1 MLAVVAEVGLPV
13 TRRLRGGVIEVTMAI
28 EPEAAYVARRDDR
41 DHVAVAA
48 SLRHFLEP
56 ASLVVVGA
64 SARPGT
70 IGGELF
76 RNVIA
81 AGFAGPAYPVNRS
94 GQEVAGVPA
103 TDSVRA
109 IGRDVEL
116 AVICVPAESVLA
128 AAEDALQS
136 GVRALCV
143 ISAGFAEVGADGA
156 ERQERLLALVRSY
169 GGRMIGPNCLGVAS
183 TPARLNA
190 TFAAAALPPG
200 TVGFASQSG
209 ALGLAAVE
217 QARGRG
223 LGLSSFVS
231 LGNKADVSSNDL
243 LEYWE
248 DDRDTN
254 VVARSSS
261 RCSKSRIRGRHVR
274 HCRAK
279 QTTTAQGR
287 ARVPARP
294 PRASAPLW
302 RRRSRQIPR
311 RQRRCGERGVQPRR
325 RRRDAEAVRPRPAAV
340 RANKREQPL
349 LHLRTLAAPPRRRS
363 RPRWRRARARRSGRP
378 RRLPTYGSPDADDGQ
393 LDSAGDRLHCRSRAR
408 PQPPGHCDSPGG
420 GPGETAR

>member
-1 MLAVVAEVGLPV
+1 M
-13 TRRLRGGVIEVTMAI
+13 
-28 EPEAAYVARRDDR
+28 
-41 DHVAVAA
+41 
-48 SLRHFLEP
+48 
-56 ASLVVVGA
+56 
-64 SARPGT
+64 
-70 IGGELF
+70 
-76 RNVIA
+76 
-81 AGFAGPAYPVNRS
+81 
-94 GQEVAGVPA
+94 PA

-128 AAEDALQS
+128 AAEDVLQS

-248 DDRDTN
+248 DDRGHERRRPLPRELRQSRAIRADRAPRRAPQ
-254 VVARSSS
+254 ARA
-261 RCSKSRIRGRHVR
+261 R
-274 HCRAK
+274 
-279 QTTTAQGR
+279 AQGR
-287 ARVPARP
+287 CQCGGRAGRGLAHGRARELRGCGRRPLPPGRRTEDAHALGAARRGGSALVPAAPSRSPRRRADQCGRP
-294 PRASAPLW
+294 RNPLRRRLRSRGPAIARAFGRDARAARRRRPSRGEPRQPHRPARLRHGRDVRGRARPRCSRIPASTPSACSSYG
-302 RRRSRQIPR
+302 RRSRVPR
-311 RQRRCGERGVQPRR
+311 
-325 RRRDAEAVRPRPAAV
+325 
-340 RANKREQPL
+340 
-349 LHLRTLAAPPRRRS
+349 T
-363 RPRWRRARARRSGRP
+363 
-378 RRLPTYGSPDADDGQ
+378 
-393 LDSAGDRLHCRSRAR
+393 SRATWTSR
-408 PQPPGHCDSPGG
+408 SPQPAD
-420 GPGETAR
+420 TARPW